1 MLAHVRM
8 GVRMRV
14 TVRLNVIILPS
25 SVQSPIV
32 DLVHVST
39 ARWRSSLFFG
49 WNASTVKGGLPS
61 TSTMASI
68 STATPRGK
76 ALTPSAVLAWTP
88 LSPKIS
94 ANKSEAPLA
103 TFQTGNQLFLIYV
116 GEHTKPRVTYFGL
129 FRKTVRALHHD
140 VQLYNALNFTELP
153 NLS

>member
-8 GVRMRV
+8 GVRMRERV
-14 TVRLNVIILPS
+14 SLNVIILPV

-39 ARWRSSLFFG
+39 ARWRSSLFCG

-103 TFQTGNQLFLIYV
+103 TFETGNQLFLV
-116 GEHTKPRVTYFGL
+116 RREHTKPGVAYFGL
-129 FRKTVRALHHD
+129 LLKTVRALHHD
-140 VQLYNALNFTELP
+140 VQLYNALHFTELP
-153 NLS
+153 DLS